1 MCPQEKMIFVNTT
14 TIKYDDFIG
23 HKEQLRI
30 APCRRCARIGRTD
43 TKEIAYQ
50 VFFLIDLSDV
60 RCRER

>member
-30 APCRRCARIGRTD
+30 APCRRCARIGKD
-43 TKEIAYQ
+43 E
-50 VFFLIDLSDV
+50 LM
-60 RCRER
+60 ERKYTYDQSA